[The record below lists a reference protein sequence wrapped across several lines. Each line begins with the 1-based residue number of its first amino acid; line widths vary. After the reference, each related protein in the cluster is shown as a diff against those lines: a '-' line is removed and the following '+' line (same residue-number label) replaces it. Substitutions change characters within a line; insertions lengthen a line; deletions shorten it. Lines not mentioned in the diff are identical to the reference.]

1 MARAY
6 QLPDGR
12 TLQVCPGL
20 GGTWIIGV
28 RNPATGSS
36 HRYRGLGVYDTR
48 EAAEEALHQKAGEIS
63 ATQGPSRWW
72 AEVEPAS

>member
-20 GGTWIIGV
+20 GGAWFIGV
-28 RNPATGSS
+28 RNQATGSS
-36 HRYRGLGVYDTR
+36 HRYRGLGVFDTR
-48 EAAEEALHQKAGEIS
+48 EAAEEALHLKAGAIN
-63 ATQGPSRWW
+63 ATQGPAQHWV
-72 AEVEPAS
+72 EVESAS